1 MFTRSA
7 ITINILRMTLKLHQV
22 TKHHLDI
29 NTATLTENSFL
40 SVLYYLRLL
49 QKKKIKCH
57 INLKQKQTEILDSGQ
72 LLTNNPD
79 KSQCKVKG

>member
-40 SVLYYLRLL
+40 LVLYYLRLL
-49 QKKKIKCH
+49 QKKKKKKVSQILHK
-57 INLKQKQTEILDSGQ
+57 KKQT
-72 LLTNNPD
+72 NRNPRFRSTLN
-79 KSQCKVKG
+79 KQS